1 MTARESRVDPR
12 NLCLAQP
19 QLPGC
24 GILRRMRRIARLRNR
39 EKRRVPHKKSQRD
52 LPRACA
58 MRRGDIC
65 ESTAAFRCRVRK
77 IVVAERAVADERNI
91 MDGAPGE
98 HRVLHCSL
106 LQMIENLVAG
116 DLAFAGH
123 PTASSR
129 SATSKLLTPHDR
141 ILPPAFSAESRKR
154 LGERICAAPVQEIA
168 VEAIRPQPLQGALT
182 SS

>member
-24 GILRRMRRIARLRNR
+24 GILRRMRRIARLWNC

-58 MRRGDIC
+58 MRRGDLC

-123 PTASSR
+123 PHR
-129 SATSKLLTPHDR
+129 VFEIGNIEMLTPHDR
-141 ILPPAFSAESRKR
+141 ILPLAFSAAK
-154 LGERICAAPVQEIA
+154 AANVSASGYAP
-168 VEAIRPQPLQGALT
+168 R
-182 SS
+182 